1 MAERSQTKGE
11 QTVRVD
17 FNGGNQEVIFIKE
30 AFADLIDYID
40 ELEDSDPR
48 LKNITI
54 TKLEETAMWA
64 VKTITS

>member
-1 MAERSQTKGE
+1 MEELTKGGK
-11 QTVRVD
+11 TVRLN
-17 FNGGNQEVIFIKE
+17 FNGGSQEVRFIKE

-40 ELEDSDPR
+40 ELEDSDGR

-54 TKLEETAMWA
+54 TKLEEAAMWA